1 MSPETLG
8 VMAASLG
15 SVFGGIAG
23 GTTRFVIAATDPVTL
38 GVLRYGIG
46 FLLLSPV
53 AIFMKSRWPAWRDW
67 PAVIALGLMF
77 FLAFSVLFNLA
88 YSYTTAARGALTL
101 STMPVMT
108 MTVAAVLGVERL
120 TWRKTLGVLI
130 AFGGVAVALFTG
142 LHDAPAGAWRG
153 EVVMAIAT
161 FLMSLY
167 NVWSRP
173 YIARSDPLAFV
184 TVGMGATGLVLLV
197 WALLIGGFAKTADFG
212 WPQWAAVAYLSVI
225 GASFIFFLWAFA
237 LGRAGPTRT
246 AVTMTIN
253 PVMASIF
260 GALAIGEPI
269 GLNLVIGLVA
279 VAAGIVLTTF
289 GGPVKR
295 VGPASQA
302 R

>member
-1 MSPETLG
+1 MSPEALG

-23 GTTRFVIAATDPVTL
+23 GTTRFVISATDPVTL

-46 FLLLSPV
+46 FLLLLPV
-53 AIFMKSRWPAWRDW
+53 AIFMKSRWPARRDL

-101 STMPVMT
+101 STMPLMT
-108 MTVAAVLGVERL
+108 MTVAAALGVERL

-142 LHDAPAGAWRG
+142 LHDAPANAWRG

-161 FLMSLY
+161 LLMSFY

-197 WALLIGGFAKTADFG
+197 WALLIGGFARAADFG
-212 WPQWAAVAYLSVI
+212 WPQWIAVAYLAVI
-225 GASFIFFLWAFA
+225 GGSFIFFLWAFA

-269 GLNLVIGLVA
+269 GLNLVIGLIA
-279 VAAGIVLTTF
+279 VTAGIVLTTT
-289 GGPVKR
+289 GGPAKL
-295 VGPASQA
+295 
-302 R
+302 